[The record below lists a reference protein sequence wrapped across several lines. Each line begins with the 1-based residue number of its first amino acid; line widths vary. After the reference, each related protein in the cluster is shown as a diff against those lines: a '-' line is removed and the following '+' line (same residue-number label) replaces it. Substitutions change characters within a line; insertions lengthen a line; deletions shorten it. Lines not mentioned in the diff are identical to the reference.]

1 MSIPDAPI
9 SAASSDARTASAR
22 RPGDVQP
29 RTGQPSTGRSGI
41 DRSGRPRRG
50 RLSVVIPFYNEGP
63 NIDALFA
70 RLTPVLDGLGMDWE
84 VVCVNDGSRDDTI
97 DRLLDVHDRDPR
109 VKVVDLSR
117 NFGKELALSAGLS
130 HTTGDA
136 VVPMDADLQH
146 PPELLP
152 AFIAKW
158 REGFDVVVAV
168 RHARVGQSLKHR
180 LFAKLFYWVF
190 DHLSEIKLPREVG
203 DFRLMDRRVVE
214 VINRMPERTRFMKG
228 IFAWVGFRQAAIPY
242 EQGERAGGDT
252 KWGFVKLLRL
262 SFDGLT
268 AFSTFPLRV
277 WSLVGMA
284 VSGVA
289 FIYILIRLIRT
300 LLYGI
305 DVPGYES
312 LLVAVLFL
320 GGLQLITLG
329 IIGDYLGRVFAEVK
343 GRPLFIVRSAHGFG
357 TSDEEHEHQFD
368 PVGDTAGQER
378 QR

>member
-1 MSIPDAPI
+1 MSIPDAPL
-9 SAASSDARTASAR
+9 SAASPEVRTAPVRPEGEVVPSAN
-22 RPGDVQP
+22 RPP
-29 RTGQPSTGRSGI
+29 AN
-41 DRSGRPRRG
+41 RSGRPRRG
-50 RLSVVIPFYNEGP
+50 CLSVVIPFYNEGP
-63 NIDALFA
+63 NIEALFA
-70 RLTPVLDGLGMDWE
+70 RLVPVLDGLDMDWE

-97 DRLLDVHDRDPR
+97 DRLLDVHDREAR

-152 AFIAKW
+152 SFIAKW

-180 LFAKLFYWVF
+180 LFARLFYWVF

-284 VSGVA
+284 VSGFA
-289 FIYILIRLIRT
+289 FVYILIRLIRT
-300 LLYGI
+300 LFHGI

-320 GGLQLITLG
+320 GGIQLITLG

-357 TSDEEHEHQFD
+357 PADGRDEHEFD
-368 PVGDTAGQER
+368 PVGGTVGREPR
-378 QR
+378 R